1 MSTNKIGTFREWLRE
16 SDNTKEFFDIIKK
29 NNIDDFNEIRE
40 KTQIS
45 IINIK
50 DKKGVNLFEYA
61 VKNNKML
68 IAEYLLK
75 EEPQFKNTNDCLG
88 WSIEKNKPKIL
99 EFLVKNKCD
108 DKKSPIISSLVNK
121 DDKSLDLLLKN
132 KEIYGK
138 YFYFNDIVFLLNYD
152 INDLKTY
159 APYLIKVIKIFGWE
173 SNRYDVRNRYG
184 DFEYNVP
191 VCCTYKMEELIK
203 NYKGKLT
210 FEEIKKG
217 YRGGFNVDTIE
228 TIVDLYGKSK
238 AKDWNNETYFQDYV
252 GNHGFHAGI
261 GDDLEIFQYCV
272 EELDARETISH
283 LSSRKYCTHMNNSG
297 TSKFDDKVL
306 KLYYSEITED
316 SFKNI
321 VPDKGQYMEF
331 AKFCGN
337 KTKKEISTQIIT
349 YIEYISNYLNK
360 KGIKTSTNKNIIN
373 VDEDDYKN
381 SLNLN
386 NVLKPF
392 KAIKL
397 DFSSYYADVD
407 NKHAVYYCNIIVDTS
422 IYRDTEFSKYI
433 IESKLNE
440 KYSFRDFL
448 RTGSI

>member
-1 MSTNKIGTFREWLRE
+1 
-16 SDNTKEFFDIIKK
+16 
-29 NNIDDFNEIRE
+29 
-40 KTQIS
+40 
-45 IINIK
+45 
-50 DKKGVNLFEYA
+50 
-61 VKNNKML
+61 
-68 IAEYLLK
+68 
-75 EEPQFKNTNDCLG
+75 
-88 WSIEKNKPKIL
+88 
-99 EFLVKNKCD
+99 
-108 DKKSPIISSLVNK
+108 
-121 DDKSLDLLLKN
+121 
-132 KEIYGK
+132 
-138 YFYFNDIVFLLNYD
+138 
-152 INDLKTY
+152 
-159 APYLIKVIKIFGWE
+159 
-173 SNRYDVRNRYG
+173 
-184 DFEYNVP
+184 
-191 VCCTYKMEELIK
+191 
-203 NYKGKLT
+203 
-210 FEEIKKG
+210 
-217 YRGGFNVDTIE
+217 
-228 TIVDLYGKSK
+228 
-238 AKDWNNETYFQDYV
+238 
-252 GNHGFHAGI
+252 
-261 GDDLEIFQYCV
+261 
-272 EELDARETISH
+272 
-283 LSSRKYCTHMNNSG
+283 MNNSG

-331 AKFCGN
+331 AKFCVN